1 MAQILERWP
10 SVVGGTIEPDHK
22 FPWVVNVQG
31 SLTGKGVLIAPTWVL
46 TAAHLVETSFGGR
59 PGVLQQDRPGGQ
71 SDQGRPSHV
80 ARVGRP
86 PPQL

>member
-46 TAAHLVETSFGGR
+46 TAAHVVETSFGGVR
-59 PGVLQQDRPGGQ
+59 VSYRRTDPAGKATGGGPG
-71 SDQGRPSHV
+71 HV